1 MGKTNIVYLCRNAKA
16 LYFGAKIRAPCACI
30 VAIFDHMV
38 KERQTF
44 AAAGHRIRG
53 VKKVHLLLE
62 YAIVAHDRR
71 PQGLL
76 SKKI

>member
-16 LYFGAKIRAPCACI
+16 LYFVAKIRACI
-30 VAIFDHMV
+30 VAIIDHMV

-44 AAAGHRIRG
+44 AAAGHSIRG

-71 PQGLL
+71 PLGLL
-76 SKKI
+76 SKKS